1 MNLLMQHQQQQSQA
15 LMQEQSMYEQL
26 LALGIP
32 PENLPA
38 QLGTDLS
45 TNHRST
51 TILPLSR
58 RSSRGA
64 PSNTPYPYPNA
75 LPIPSPGQ
83 HHHNVNSP
91 PNPPGFTVS
100 HSNPWAGSSLPDA
113 ALASSNYRMMNYSTE
128 SLPDVSLDHSISP
141 PPPFQS
147 NAAFD
152 TKAREPGPPPPRSK
166 RALTLPSQSTTDE
179 SSASSSRLKKQS
191 SSAGWLPE
199 ELVGRKPAAPPATTA
214 EEKRKRSVC
223 AKLVTGGRNINL
235 LFPETQKHQRDSD
248 SRRR

>member
-1 MNLLMQHQQQQSQA
+1 
-15 LMQEQSMYEQL
+15 MYEQL